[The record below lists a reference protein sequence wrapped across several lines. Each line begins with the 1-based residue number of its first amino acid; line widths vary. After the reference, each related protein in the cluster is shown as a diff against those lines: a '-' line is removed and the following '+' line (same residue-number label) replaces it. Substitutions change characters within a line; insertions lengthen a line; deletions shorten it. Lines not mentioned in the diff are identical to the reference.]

1 MKTNL
6 SPEQIEKT
14 QAIFADRARFDRIE
28 RIVYSHDMGVI
39 PDQIRAL
46 IDHTPDGIVQPKT
59 VDEVISLAKFC
70 RQEGIPMV
78 PRGAGSAG
86 YGGAV
91 PAKAG
96 IVVDFTRMN
105 KVLSI
110 DAATQTAVVEPGIIW
125 INLEKALGEKG
136 LALRAYP
143 SSAKSSTVGGW
154 VAQGGNGY
162 GSYEY
167 GDCRQNVVSVT
178 VVLPSGE
185 LATFKTDELDK
196 VYRLCGITGM
206 IVQITIKVR
215 EKEEERAVLGAF
227 TKLEKASEFIN
238 TLSGKAIAVWN
249 VSLATPAFISLQQK
263 ASGRHVLPEDS
274 YVVTTV
280 FPKSRI
286 PAVERQVKDLIA
298 SCGGTVM
305 SEDVAVTEWDD
316 RFYPMRFKKLGP
328 SLVASEV
335 VLPISRIPDFV
346 AEIEK
351 KYKGE
356 FALEGT
362 MAGPDK
368 ISILGFMLADER
380 KLGFPMAYA
389 CALEVID
396 IGEKLGGRVYSLGM
410 YFPERIQTIFD
421 DRRLSDIWKFKQSV
435 DPTKVMNPGK
445 VIPPSMDKGSPTAK
459 LVSAMKVG
467 EFGKGLIGFAGR
479 LLNKAQSGDFKSPLD
494 DHFTDDVFSCAQCGY
509 CRNVCTVYDPIPW
522 ESNSPRGKY
531 YLLNQFIKGKIPM
544 DADLGRALFPC
555 TTCKKCELVCQI
567 QAHNADHWVALRQV
581 FIKNGLHNTGLE
593 FIRNNV
599 NTTGN
604 FWGASPEDRMKW
616 LDVPTQD
623 KGKVAVWSGCWAET
637 IQDSVSQNITRILN
651 KLDIPFV
658 HFKEREQCCGFY
670 MGLGGY
676 HEDYKT
682 IVKRNLE
689 MFKEAGV
696 EQILTGCPACIAA
709 FRDDYPK
716 LAKELGM
723 ECNVKFTHFVEY
735 MDELV
740 KTGKMKFTEPVNA
753 TATVHDSCHAG
764 RWFGIYDE
772 PRNVIKA
779 VPGIEFQEMKS
790 IRENSLCCGLVS
802 AFDSLPSV
810 VANGDKRVQEAVDIG
825 VDYLV
830 TTCGGCGSQ
839 LNATCQRM
847 GAKVK
852 QIDVTTLAA
861 KSLGLPTVDNSEKVG
876 AYMGQAVEL
885 LKDSKLTPFAVPAEA
900 KRK

>member
-6 SPEQIEKT
+6 STEQIERVQT
-14 QAIFADRARFDRIE
+14 IFADRARFDKIE
-28 RIVYSHDMGVI
+28 RLVYSHDMGVV
-39 PDQIRAL
+39 PDQVRSL

-59 VDEVISLAKFC
+59 VDEVIGLAKFC
-70 RQEGIPMV
+70 HAEKIPMV
-78 PRGAGSAG
+78 PRGAGSAA
-86 YGGAV
+86 YGGSV

-110 DAATQTAVVEPGIIW
+110 DLANKMAVVEPGVIW
-125 INLEKALGEKG
+125 MNLENALNAQEMT
-136 LALRAYP
+136 LRAYP

-167 GDCRQNVVSVT
+167 GDSRQNIVAVT
-178 VVLPSGE
+178 VVLPNGNME
-185 LATFKTDELDK
+185 TFKGEELDK

-206 IVQITIKVR
+206 IVQVTVKVR
-215 EKEEERAVLGAF
+215 AKEEECVVLGAF
-227 TKLEKASEFIN
+227 SKLEKASEFMN
-238 TLSGKAIAVWN
+238 TLSSKGIQVWN
-249 VSLATPAFISLQQK
+249 VSLATPAFTQLQQK
-263 ASGRHVLPEDS
+263 ASGKHVLPEDA

-280 FPKSRI
+280 FPKSRK
-286 PAVERQVKDLIA
+286 PVVEKQVTQLVNACAGK
-298 SCGGTVM
+298 VM
-305 SEDVAVTEWDD
+305 SEKLAKEEWAD

-335 VLPISRIPDFV
+335 VIPISQIANFV
-346 AEIEK
+346 ADIEK

-362 MAGPDK
+362 MAGNDK

-396 IGEKLGGRVYSLGM
+396 AGEKFGGRVYSLGM
-410 YFPERIQTIFD
+410 YFPDRIQTIFD
-421 DRRLSDIWKFKQSV
+421 DRRLSDIWNFKQSV
-435 DPTKVMNPGK
+435 DPSGIMNPGK
-445 VIPPSMDKGSPTAK
+445 VIPPSMDKGSPTSK
-459 LVSAMKVG
+459 LVAAMKVG
-467 EFGKGLIGFAGR
+467 NFGSSVIGFAGR
-479 LLNKAQSGDFKSPLD
+479 LLSKAQSGDFTSPLD
-494 DHFTDDVFSCAQCGY
+494 DHITDDTFSCAQCGY
-509 CRNVCTVYDPIPW
+509 CRNVCTVFDPIPW

-531 YLLNQFIKGKIPM
+531 YLLNQYIKGKIPM
-544 DADLGRALFPC
+544 DEELGRALFPC
-555 TTCKKCELVCQI
+555 TTCKKCENVCQI
-567 QAHNADHWVALRQV
+567 QAKNADHWVSLRQV

-599 NTTGN
+599 KNTGN
-604 FWGASPEDRMKW
+604 FWGMGPEERMKW
-616 LDVPTQD
+616 LDVPTETV
-623 KGKVAVWSGCWAET
+623 GKVAVWSGCWGQT
-637 IQDSVSQNITRILN
+637 IQDAVSQNITRILN
-651 KLDIPFV
+651 RLEIPFV

-676 HEDYKT
+676 KEDFQT

-696 EQILTGCPACIAA
+696 ETIITGCPACVAA

-716 LAKELGM
+716 LAKEMGF
-723 ECNVKFTHFVEY
+723 EYNVTFKHIAEYLSDLVASGELKFPVPVE
-735 MDELV
+735 
-740 KTGKMKFTEPVNA
+740 A
-753 TATVHDSCHAG
+753 TATLHDSCHAG

-779 VPGIEFQEMKS
+779 IPGIEFEEMKS

-830 TTCGGCGSQ
+830 TACGGCGSQ

-847 GAKVK
+847 GTKVK
-852 QIDVTTLAA
+852 QIDLTTLAA
-861 KSLGLPTVDNSEKVG
+861 QGLGIPTVDNSGQVG

-885 LKDSKLTPFAVPAEA
+885 LKDSTLAPFAVPAEA
-900 KRK
+900 KK

>member
-1 MKTNL
+1 MKTYL
-6 SPEQIEKT
+6 SAEQIEKT
-14 QAIFADRARFDRIE
+14 QALFADRARFDRIE

-70 RQEGIPMV
+70 YEEKIPMV
-78 PRGAGSAG
+78 PRGAGSAA

-110 DAATQTAVVEPGIIW
+110 DAASQTAVVEPGVIW
-125 INLEKALGEKG
+125 INLEKALEEKG

-162 GSYEY
+162 GSYEF

-178 VVLPSGE
+178 VVLPDGQ
-185 LATFKTDELDK
+185 LATFKAEELDK

-206 IVQITIKVR
+206 IVQITLKVR
-215 EKEEERAVLGAF
+215 EQEEECVVLGSFPA
-227 TKLEKASEFIN
+227 LEKAAEFIN
-238 TLSGKAIAVWN
+238 TLSNDGVSVWN
-249 VSLATPAFISLQQK
+249 VTLSTPAFIALQQK
-263 ASGRHVLPEDS
+263 ASGKKVLPENT

-280 FPKSRI
+280 FPKSRK
-286 PAVERQVKDLIA
+286 PAVEEQVTKLIA
-298 SCGGTVM
+298 VLGGTVM
-305 SEDVAVTEWDD
+305 SEKVAAEEWAD

-335 VLPISRIPDFV
+335 VLPISGIAAFV
-346 AEIEK
+346 SEIEK

-396 IGEKLGGRVYSLGM
+396 AGEKFGGRVYSLGM

-421 DRRLSDIWKFKQSV
+421 DRRLSDIWGFKQSV
-435 DPTKVMNPGK
+435 DPKRIMNPGK
-445 VIPPSMDKGSPTAK
+445 VIPPSMDKSSPTSK

-479 LLNKAQSGDFKSPLD
+479 LLNKAQSGEFTSPLD
-494 DHFTDDVFSCAQCGY
+494 DHITDDTFSCAQCGY

-531 YLLNQFIKGKIPM
+531 YLLNQLIKGKIPM
-544 DADLGRALFPC
+544 DAELGRALFPC
-555 TTCKKCELVCQI
+555 TTCKKCENVCQI
-567 QAHNADHWVALRQV
+567 QAKNADHWVALRQF

-599 NTTGN
+599 NSTGN

-616 LDVPTQD
+616 LDVPAQD
-623 KGKVAVWSGCWAET
+623 KGKVAVWSGCWAQT

-651 KLDIPFV
+651 KLEIPFV

-696 EQILTGCPACIAA
+696 ETILTGCPACIAA

-723 ECNVKFTHFVEY
+723 ECNVKFTHMVEY
-735 MDELV
+735 LDELV
-740 KTGKMKFTEPVNA
+740 KEGKLKFTEPVNA

-779 VPGIEFQEMKS
+779 IPGMEFQEMKS

-839 LNATCQRM
+839 INATCQRM
-847 GAKVK
+847 GTKVK

-885 LKDSKLTPFAVPAEA
+885 LKDSKLAPFAVPAEA
-900 KRK
+900 KRS

>member
-6 SPEQIEKT
+6 TVEQIDKT
-14 QAIFADRARFDRIE
+14 QALFADRARFDRIE
-28 RIVYSHDMGVI
+28 RIVYSHDMGVV

-46 IDHTPDGIVQPKT
+46 IEHTPDGIVQPKT
-59 VDEVISLAKFC
+59 ADEVINLAKFC
-70 RQEGIPMV
+70 NTEKIPMV
-78 PRGAGSAG
+78 PRGAGSAA

-91 PAKAG
+91 PANAG

-110 DAATQTAVVEPGIIW
+110 DPENKVAVVEPGVIW
-125 INLEKALGEKG
+125 INLENALGEKG

-167 GDCRQNVVSVT
+167 GDCRQNVVAVT
-178 VVLPSGE
+178 MVLPDGRLE
-185 LATFKTDELDK
+185 TFKGDELDK

-215 EKEEERAVLGAF
+215 EKDEDYAVLGAF

-238 TLSGKAIAVWN
+238 TLSEKGVSLWN
-249 VSLATPAFISLQQK
+249 VSLATPAFTALQQK
-263 ASGRHVLPEDS
+263 ASGKHVLPEDT
-274 YVVTTV
+274 YIVTTV
-280 FPKSRI
+280 FPKSRK
-286 PAVERQVKDLIA
+286 PALEAQVVRLI
-298 SCGGTVM
+298 SECGGAVM
-305 SEDVAVTEWDD
+305 SEAVAKAEWAD

-335 VLPISRIPDFV
+335 VIPISRITDFV

-362 MAGPDK
+362 MAGTDK

-396 IGEKLGGRVYSLGM
+396 AGEKFGGRVYSLGM

-421 DRRLSDIWKFKQSV
+421 DRRLTDIWNFKQTV
-435 DPTKVMNPGK
+435 DPNAVMNPGK
-445 VIPPSMDKGSPTAK
+445 VIPPSMDKNSPTSK

-467 EFGKGLIGFAGR
+467 DFGKGLIGFAGR
-479 LLNKAQSGDFKSPLD
+479 MLSKAQSGEFTSPLD
-494 DHFTDDVFSCAQCGY
+494 DHITDDVFACAQCGY

-544 DADLGRALFPC
+544 DAELGRALFPC
-555 TTCKKCELVCQI
+555 TTCKKCENVCQI
-567 QAHNADHWVALRQV
+567 QAKNADHWVALRQV

-616 LDVPTQD
+616 LDVPAQD
-623 KGKVAVWSGCWAET
+623 KGKIAFWSGCWAET

-651 KLDIPFV
+651 KLEIPFV

-676 HEDYKT
+676 HEDYKA

-696 EQILTGCPACIAA
+696 ETVLTGCPACIAA

-716 LAKELGM
+716 LAKEMGM

-779 VPGIEFQEMKS
+779 VPGMEFKEMKS

-839 LNATCQRM
+839 INATCQRM
-847 GAKVK
+847 GTTVK
-852 QIDVTTLAA
+852 QMDVTTLAA
-861 KSLGLPTVDNSEKVG
+861 KGLGLPTVDNSEKVG

-885 LKDSKLTPFAVPAEA
+885 LKDSTLAPFAVPAEA